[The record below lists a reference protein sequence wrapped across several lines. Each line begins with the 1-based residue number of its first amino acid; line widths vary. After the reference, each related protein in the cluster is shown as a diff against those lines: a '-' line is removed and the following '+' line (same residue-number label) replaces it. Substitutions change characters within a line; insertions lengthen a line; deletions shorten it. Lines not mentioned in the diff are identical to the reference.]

1 MDNLQPLINESFQL
15 MLIGMGTVFVILIL
29 LIFLIN
35 LVSNFLM
42 SFEPEDQLE
51 TPHSTVAASRKK
63 PVSSDQQLIAV
74 ISSAISSYKK
84 QHPTN

>member
-15 MLIGMGTVFVILIL
+15 MLIGMGTVFIILIL

-35 LVSNFLM
+35 LVSKILM
-42 SFEPEDQLE
+42 SFKPEEHQE
-51 TPHSTVAASRKK
+51 APHSTVAASRKK
-63 PVSSDQQLIAV
+63 PASTDQQLIAV
-74 ISSAISSYKK
+74 ISSAISAYKK